1 MAVKL
6 TRFDL
11 YRLER
16 EVEDIEVII
25 GRLELNLQWYKNQ
38 LALVKSKL
46 EDAREKVESYERTNI
61 Y

>member
-1 MAVKL
+1 MAMKL

-16 EVEDIEVII
+16 EVEDIEVTI

-38 LALVKSKL
+38 LAFVKLKL
-46 EDAREKVESYERTNI
+46 ENVREKVDQPYFGGE
-61 Y
+61 

>member
-1 MAVKL
+1 MGVKL

-16 EVEDIEVII
+16 EIEDIEVTI

-38 LALVKSKL
+38 LAYVKSKL
-46 EDAREKVESYERTNI
+46 EDVREKVER
-61 Y
+61 

>member
-1 MAVKL
+1 MVRENDMGVKL

-16 EVEDIEVII
+16 EIEDIEVTI

-38 LALVKSKL
+38 LAFVKSKL
-46 EDAREKVESYERTNI
+46 EGVREKVE
-61 Y
+61 

>member
-1 MAVKL
+1 MAMKL

-16 EVEDIEVII
+16 EVEDIEVTI

-38 LALVKSKL
+38 LAFVKSKL
-46 EDAREKVESYERTNI
+46 EDVREKVDQPYFGGE
-61 Y
+61 

>member
-1 MAVKL
+1 MAMKL

-16 EVEDIEVII
+16 EVEDIEVTI

-38 LALVKSKL
+38 LAFVKSKL
-46 EDAREKVESYERTNI
+46 EDVREKVDQPYFEGE
-61 Y
+61 